1 MLRLPRER
9 LDTARLGSRF
19 GVAAVL
25 GVSALA
31 VGCGSANVRAAARAV
46 EAGGPTSRIE
56 ERSLSDRPP
65 LSIIERQGDPEI
77 AIAFASL
84 ASAAPELH
92 AAFGE
97 VLSQRVSRAGFQAQL
112 VTHGLGFELMLLAEN
127 PERARAATQTL
138 LQALAQPPSAGELG
152 SIPAPAPGQA
162 DRAPNSAVGECSA
175 ELPNRRRFTDPGELE
190 RDRIATFARDRAA
203 WAVVGDADAAAA
215 VSAALAAGPDWPE
228 LGHVRSRLADHDVT
242 ELARGQHAS
251 LSVALTLADPNRAL
265 GAAASLGDA
274 KGALG
279 VRLAALG
286 VGLRLRRVV
295 ATAHPVG
302 ACLRIDSDLD
312 ASPGPDARRLGFA
325 IHLIEEEAALSLAR
339 ATDENRL
346 EVTAVSAADPR
357 LAARAAAYR
366 ALIEPAAKLATSRLV
381 ALTTPDEPPLAPSI
395 EAAIDQARADAPVL
409 DARVR
414 VEAGQPGV
422 WALVTTPCGA
432 APERAD
438 SAGHAAVLMGAA
450 TATATRNVR
459 LEAWVGAEGL
469 GVLGF
474 AERRPGETDAE
485 AAARLGDALGQA
497 LVAPPTAL
505 EVATAR
511 GELLKSAG
519 LEPHPLL
526 DALFE
531 SLAPGHTGALAP
543 RGLVTSLQSASRE
556 AVLARQRE
564 LLRLPHRLA
573 ILSPTNAGDAAFVA
587 RSLGRWLKT
596 PDAPRPSPCETEV
609 PSPARGELSLAPNAD
624 APEGNYLAFR
634 IPARTFA
641 EASVLAELLNL
652 PGSALARSV
661 AEPDLVGAAR
671 ALVFGTSSARV
682 LVVQIS
688 AFEGREQEALSRVQ
702 KLFERLASGG
712 VLIPAEVE
720 AALGRQR
727 AARRLAALDPRYR
740 LVQLLEPSPSAPVDA
755 AALRRLAAILR
766 PEAAVIARSAL
777 RALAP
782 NNAKA
787 PSAR

>member
-1 MLRLPRER
+1 VLRLPRER
-9 LDTARLGSRF
+9 LDTTQLGSRF
-19 GVAAVL
+19 GVAAL
-25 GVSALA
+25 LCAASL
-31 VGCGSANVRAAARAV
+31 GCGSANVRTEARAV
-46 EAGGPTSRIE
+46 QAGGPTSRIE

-65 LSIIERQGDPEI
+65 LSVIEREGDPEI

-97 VLSQRVSRAGFQAQL
+97 VLSQRLSRAGFQTQL
-112 VTHGLGFELMLLAEN
+112 VAHGLGFELMLLAET
-127 PERARAATQTL
+127 PERARLATQAL
-138 LQALAQPPSAGELG
+138 LQALSQPPSAAELG
-152 SIPAPAPGQA
+152 NSPAPALGQA
-162 DRAPNSAVGECSA
+162 DRTPSSAVSECSA
-175 ELPNRRRFTDPGELE
+175 ELSNRRHFTDTAELE

-228 LGHVRSRLADHDVT
+228 LGHVRSHLSGHPTT
-242 ELARGQHAS
+242 ELLRGQHAS
-251 LSVALTLADPNRAL
+251 LSVAFTLADPNRAL

-274 KGALG
+274 KSALSVRLSALG
-279 VRLAALG
+279 A
-286 VGLRLRRVV
+286 GLRLRRVV

-325 IHLIEEEAALSLAR
+325 VHLIEEEATLSLAR

-346 EVTAVSAADPR
+346 EATALSAADPR
-357 LAARAAAYR
+357 LAARAAAYG
-366 ALIEPAAKLATSRLV
+366 ALIEPASKLATSRLV

-395 EAAIDQARADAPVL
+395 EAAIEQARADVPVL

-432 APERAD
+432 TPERAD
-438 SAGHAAVLMGAA
+438 SAGHAAVLMSA
-450 TATATRNVR
+450 TAAAATRNVR
-459 LEAWVGAEGL
+459 LEPWVGAEGL

-474 AERRPGETDAE
+474 AERAPGETDAE
-485 AAARLGDALGQA
+485 AGARLGDALGQA
-497 LVAPPTAL
+497 LLAPPTAL

-511 GELLKSAG
+511 GDLLKAAG
-519 LEPHPLL
+519 AEPHPLL

-531 SLAPGHTGALAP
+531 SLAPGHVGALAP
-543 RGLVTSLQSASRE
+543 RGLATSLQSASRE

-564 LLRLPHRLA
+564 FLRSPHRLA
-573 ILSPTNAGDAAFVA
+573 ILSPTNAGDANFVT
-587 RSLGRWLKT
+587 RSLARWLKT
-596 PDAPRPSPCETEV
+596 PDAPRPSPCEVEV
-609 PSPARGELSLAPNAD
+609 GAPSRGELSLTPGAD
-624 APEGNYLAFR
+624 APEGSYLAFR
-634 IPARTFA
+634 IPAKTGI
-641 EASVLAELLNL
+641 EAGVLAELLNL
-652 PGSALARSV
+652 PGGALARAV

-671 ALVFGTSSARV
+671 ALVFGTSSARA
-682 LVVQIS
+682 LVVQVS

-712 VLIPAEVE
+712 VLVPAEVE
-720 AALGRQR
+720 AALARQR

-740 LVQLLEPSPSAPVDA
+740 LVQLLDPSPAAPIDA
-755 AALRRLAAILR
+755 GALRRLAASLR
-766 PEAAVIARSAL
+766 PEAAVIARSVA
-777 RALAP
+777 RPAS
-782 NNAKA
+782 
-787 PSAR
+787 PSGKTPSSR